1 MNRHLRFS
9 ALTVALSYVA
19 VSLVVLALF
28 ATPLWYA
35 WRNTIEQGRTEVL
48 QADARKMMNLFAT
61 HGADALAA
69 AIETQ
74 VGGRLEHVENII
86 ILFADPTLA
95 KRAGNLPAWP
105 REVSASTGMHI
116 TSLDVGGRVVSA
128 ALLHETLPGGYHLLV
143 GRDIDRFE
151 KLEGLFLYGLAG
163 AAGIVLLL
171 GVLGGLLVRRTL
183 LSKVYDINRAASAI
197 MQGNFSHRLPA
208 YAGENELNALVET
221 ENRMLDQIQHLIGGI
236 KNVSN
241 AIAHDLRTPLAELRS
256 RLEELALTRPE
267 PEATFTEIDNAIA
280 DVDRVLGIFNA
291 LLRLAELDTGARRSG
306 FIEVDA
312 VKIASEVVEFYQPVA
327 ELQGKI
333 LSFSS
338 SGPLE
343 RFQPDCARR
352 ARGDLPVEQGA
363 STRHGGPWQGEA
375 TPCHGQSVRDRPH
388 SQAES
393 ALALA
398 GDPLLLA
405 QAIGNLIDN
414 ALKYAP
420 ENGAIAVEALRGADG
435 AIEVVVADDGPGIPD
450 DEKPKVLERFY
461 RGDASRGTPGAGL
474 GLSLVA
480 AVAKLHGGTLRL
492 TDNHPGLRATLVLLP
507 WANAANGQP
516 GTCVSAVS
524 A

>member
-1 MNRHLRFS
+1 MIRHLRFS

-19 VSLVVLALF
+19 VSLIVLAMF

-48 QADARKMMNLFAT
+48 QADAEKMTNLFARQ
-61 HGADALAA
+61 GADALAA

-105 REVSASTGMHI
+105 REISQSTGMHI
-116 TSLDVGGRVVSA
+116 TSLDIGDRVVNA
-128 ALLHETLPGGYHLLV
+128 ALLHKTLPGGYHLLV

-151 KLEGLFLYGLAG
+151 KLEALFLYGLVG

-183 LSKVYDINRAASAI
+183 LSKVHDINQAASAV

-208 YAGENELNALVET
+208 YAGEIELNALVET
-221 ENRMLDQIQHLIGGI
+221 ENRMLAQIEYLIGGI

-256 RLEELALTRPE
+256 RLEELSLTRPG
-267 PEATFTEIDNAIA
+267 PEQTFTEIDSAIA

-291 LLRLAELDTGARRSG
+291 LLRLAEIDTGARRSG

-312 VKIASEVVEFYQPVA
+312 ADIASEVAEFYQPVA
-327 ELQGKI
+327 ELQGRM
-333 LSFSS
+333 LSFAS
-338 SGPLE
+338 SGP
-343 RFQPDCARR
+343 
-352 ARGDLPVEQGA
+352 
-363 STRHGGPWQGEA
+363 
-375 TPCHGQSVRDRPH
+375 
-388 SQAES
+388 
-393 ALALA
+393 LALA

-414 ALKYAP
+414 ALKYAQ
-420 ENGAIAVEALRGADG
+420 ENGAIAVEALNGPDG
-435 AIEVVVADDGPGIPD
+435 AIEITVSDDGPGIPD
-450 DEKPKVLERFY
+450 EEKPKVLERFY

-480 AVAKLHGGTLRL
+480 AVARLHGGVLKL
-492 TDNHPGLRATLVLLP
+492 SDNHPGLRATLALRQADAGTDTKRLTQEARP
-507 WANAANGQP
+507 AA
-516 GTCVSAVS
+516 
-524 A
+524 